1 MKTKLLK
8 KIRKR
13 FVIEYYPNDDLYYL
27 KGHYFENRCRGKWFV
42 TKEGAIEEMLYQI
55 RNKYKKKC
63 QQQNKPIKLWW
74 NGNS

>member
-13 FVIEYYPNDDLYYL
+13 FVSEYYPNDDLYYL
-27 KGHYFENRCRGKWFV
+27 KGHYFENRHRDKWFV
-42 TKEGAIEEMLYQI
+42 TKEDAIEEMLYQ
-55 RNKYKKKC
+55 RRDKY
-63 QQQNKPIKLWW
+63 QQPIKVWW